1 MQAHIGYLYNKLSAH
16 LEMGRTT
23 FSEHFAASGGELQRE
38 TKTNTFKLCFK
49 PPVPIITSAQKDE
62 DLIEEL

>member
-38 TKTNTFKLCFK
+38 TKTNT
-49 PPVPIITSAQKDE
+49 
-62 DLIEEL
+62 LILSYVSSLLFPSSLQHKRMKT